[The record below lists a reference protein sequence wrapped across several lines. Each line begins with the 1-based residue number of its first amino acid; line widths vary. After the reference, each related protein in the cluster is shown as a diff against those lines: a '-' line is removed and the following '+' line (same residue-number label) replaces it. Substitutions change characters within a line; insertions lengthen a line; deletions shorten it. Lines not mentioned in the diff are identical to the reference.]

1 MNVRVRYCSRIN
13 YVCIRVQNTTTSSE
27 NLNGH
32 KLNEFSTGGW
42 VRGGGRKSTLTKI
55 RIPGNFIMF
64 PANTIFVCL

>member
-13 YVCIRVQNTTTSSE
+13 CVCIRVQNTTTSNE

-32 KLNEFSTGGW
+32 KLNEFSTGGR
-42 VRGGGRKSTLTKI
+42 VRGGKSTPTKI